1 MRVAHHCRWSVNS
14 AMKIVFLPLYSRIGS
29 MNVGTGL
36 AGVGLIAL
44 LIGCATSRPVG
55 GSSSGRVTTNYGAYS
70 EDLAA
75 VRPTYGS
82 PSSARSTPNRPASPS
97 EPPLRSSPPP
107 AATTPR
113 KAEPR
118 RSTPA
123 PAATISVNRQLDAVL
138 DTLAEQNRSI
148 RYAPGFRIQVYVG
161 TQRQEVDA
169 MKALIAQN
177 FPELNPYLSY
187 NQPTY
192 KLKVGDFMRRIDAE
206 RYYTSIKQQVRSAQL
221 QGDKVDVR
229 RALLI
234 K

>member
-1 MRVAHHCRWSVNS
+1 M
-14 AMKIVFLPLYSRIGS
+14 IS
-29 MNVGTGL
+29 MNVRFGI
-36 AGVGLIAL
+36 AGISLIVL
-44 LIGCATSRPVG
+44 LTGCATSRPVSS
-55 GSSSGRVTTNYGAYS
+55 GSSRTSTSYGAYS
-70 EDLAA
+70 EDLSA

-82 PSSARSTPNRPASPS
+82 SATRPTTGRPTSTSSASTSTPVATA
-97 EPPLRSSPPP
+97 PPRR
-107 AATTPR
+107 T
-113 KAEPR
+113 EPR
-118 RSTPA
+118 RPATPA
-123 PAATISVNRQLDAVL
+123 LNVNRQLDAVL
-138 DTLAEQNRSI
+138 DTLSLQNRSI

-192 KLKVGDFMRRIDAE
+192 KLKIGDFMRRIDAE
-206 RYYTSIKQQVRSAQL
+206 RYYTSVKQLIRSAQL

>member
-1 MRVAHHCRWSVNS
+1 MSVRLGVAGIS
-14 AMKIVFLPLYSRIGS
+14 
-29 MNVGTGL
+29 
-36 AGVGLIAL
+36 LIAFL
-44 LIGCATSRPVG
+44 MGCATSRPVST
-55 GSSSGRVTTNYGAYS
+55 GSSRPATNYGAYS
-70 EDLAA
+70 EDLST

-82 PSSARSTPNRPASPS
+82 SAPRPTTSRPAST
-97 EPPLRSSPPP
+97 SSSSTSATAVP
-107 AATTPR
+107 ATPR
-113 KAEPR
+113 RTEPR
-118 RSTPA
+118 HSTTASVPA
-123 PAATISVNRQLDAVL
+123 MNVNRQLDAVL
-138 DTLAEQNRSI
+138 DTLAVQNRSI

-169 MKALIAQN
+169 MKTLLSQN
-177 FPELNPYLSY
+177 FPDLNPYLSY

-206 RYYTSIKQQVRSAQL
+206 RYYASIKQLIRSAQL

>member
-1 MRVAHHCRWSVNS
+1 
-14 AMKIVFLPLYSRIGS
+14 
-29 MNVGTGL
+29 MNVRFGL
-36 AGVGLIAL
+36 AGISLIAL
-44 LIGCATSRPVG
+44 LMGCATSRPVSS
-55 GSSSGRVTTNYGAYS
+55 GSSRPSTSYGAYS
-70 EDLAA
+70 EDLSA

-82 PSSARSTPNRPASPS
+82 SVTRPANSRPAST
-97 EPPLRSSPPP
+97 SSGSASAP
-107 AATTPR
+107 AAPVPAPPR
-113 KAEPR
+113 RTEPR
-118 RSTPA
+118 RSATPVA
-123 PAATISVNRQLDAVL
+123 PALNVNRQLDAVL
-138 DTLAEQNRSI
+138 DTLSVQNRSI

-169 MKALIAQN
+169 IKALIAQN

-192 KLKVGDFMRRIDAE
+192 KLKIGDFMRRIDAE
-206 RYYTSIKQQVRSAQL
+206 RYYTSVKQLIRSAQL